1 MKKTMV
7 PLRKA
12 IVLTGLTGNTLRK
25 YADNGTIPSIKTP
38 SGQRLFDVAAWLG
51 NAKRSKTSKTVL
63 CYCRVSSIKQRGDLD
78 RQVERMREKF
88 PDAEIIKDIGS
99 GLSFK
104 RKGIRSLLERLMRG
118 DRLKVVVTH
127 PDRLA
132 RFGVDIFR
140 FLIERGGGELV
151 VLNKHVEPGREV
163 ELNADLLSILYHFSC
178 RTPRQRSHADKA
190 HEDMP
195 DGGAEESVPEMV
207 RSLVERLQRDS
218 EPPKPADGHQA
229 GALDGGGEADAPD
242 IA

>member
-1 MKKTMV
+1 
-7 PLRKA
+7 
-12 IVLTGLTGNTLRK
+12 
-25 YADNGTIPSIKTP
+25 
-38 SGQRLFDVAAWLG
+38 
-51 NAKRSKTSKTVL
+51 
-63 CYCRVSSIKQRGDLD
+63 
-78 RQVERMREKF
+78 MREKF
-88 PDAEIIKDIGS
+88 PNAEIIKDIGS